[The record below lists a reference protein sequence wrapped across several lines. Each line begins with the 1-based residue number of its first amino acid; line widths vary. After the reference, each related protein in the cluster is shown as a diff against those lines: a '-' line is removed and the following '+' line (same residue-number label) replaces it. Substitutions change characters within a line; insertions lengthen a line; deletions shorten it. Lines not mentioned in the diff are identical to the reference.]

1 MGWVADH
8 LGFDY
13 NFVVSGALNLLAIG
27 LMGAALPSRTRG
39 ERRILQQRQLHLQQS
54 HLAARRAD
62 GLAAAAD
69 SAREPLQR
77 LGDSSPSSRQLPAAP
92 TDATP
97 AAATTEAETAEAEA
111 EVEAGEAEAEAEE
124 AASLASAAL
133 RPRFVFFLCEMMAIG
148 LAFTVVEKFIF
159 VFIIKELG
167 GSQSLCG
174 YSVAVN
180 VIFEVPIF
188 HFGDALLR
196 TLGHEAMVLLSLL
209 AYALRVFGYSC
220 LQTHTVW
227 ALLALEPLHGITYA
241 LSWTAAVDKVKAE
254 VPAARQTSG
263 MLLLNSAM
271 WCAGRTAGSLLG
283 GSFLQHG
290 RAFGHS
296 GGRALYLVAAC
307 ASAGLIAAH
316 VVITLLLRAAGQ
328 QPLLAS
334 PPTAAAAAGLE
345 PLVAGGV
352 QGGGRGGRLRGRGH
366 EIVIESDTTQ

>member
-1 MGWVADH
+1 MGHRQRADGARGRPLPAFRLEEPSRTLPRTLLAPSLGPLPRWVADH

-39 ERRILQQRQLHLQQS
+39 ERRILQQRQLQQRQLQQS

-77 LGDSSPSSRQLPAAP
+77 PEDCSPSSRQLPAVPA
-92 TDATP
+92 DATL

-111 EVEAGEAEAEAEE
+111 EAEAGVAEAEAEE

-196 TLGHEAMVLLSLL
+196 TLGHEALPLL
-209 AYALRVFGYSC
+209 
-220 LQTHTVW
+220 
-227 ALLALEPLHGITYA
+227 PLPACCEERLITPA
-241 LSWTAAVDKVKAE
+241 APVRPWSSSHSSPTRCVSSAIPASSRTQSGPCSRWSRSTASRTRSRGPPPWTRSGPGGARLAAV
-254 VPAARQTSG
+254 
-263 MLLLNSAM
+263 NSA
-271 WCAGRTAGSLLG
+271 S
-283 GSFLQHG
+283 S
-290 RAFGHS
+290 
-296 GGRALYLVAAC
+296 
-307 ASAGLIAAH
+307 
-316 VVITLLLRAAGQ
+316 
-328 QPLLAS
+328 
-334 PPTAAAAAGLE
+334 
-345 PLVAGGV
+345 
-352 QGGGRGGRLRGRGH
+352 RLWR
-366 EIVIESDTTQ
+366 

>member
-1 MGWVADH
+1 VLDAYTLDLLGDERRGEYGRYRLWLAVSWGIGNALMGWVADH

-196 TLGHEAMVLLSLL
+196 TLGHEALPLLPLP
-209 AYALRVFGYSC
+209 AC
-220 LQTHTVW
+220 CE
-227 ALLALEPLHGITYA
+227 EPLI
-241 LSWTAAVDKVKAE
+241 S
-254 VPAARQTSG
+254 PAAPVRPWSSSHSSPTRCVSSAIPASRRTQSG
-263 MLLLNSAM
+263 PCSRWSRSTASRTRSRGPPP
-271 WCAGRTAGSLLG
+271 WTRSGRVRVSL
-283 GSFLQHG
+283 
-290 RAFGHS
+290 
-296 GGRALYLVAAC
+296 
-307 ASAGLIAAH
+307 
-316 VVITLLLRAAGQ
+316 
-328 QPLLAS
+328 P
-334 PPTAAAAAGLE
+334 
-345 PLVAGGV
+345 
-352 QGGGRGGRLRGRGH
+352 
-366 EIVIESDTTQ
+366 